1 MTNEMLAQRQNVLLV
16 SERQV
21 PATQTE
27 VLHGRK
33 SSRANARSVPGE
45 FIKNSQQNPQSPNFS
60 VVYVDWLS
68 IRSIILLL
76 MTFHFT
82 FVKNL
87 LLK

>member
-1 MTNEMLAQRQNVLLV
+1 MLAQQQSVLLV
-16 SERQV
+16 SGKQA
-21 PATQTE
+21 PATQTD
-27 VLHGRK
+27 VLHVRK
-33 SSRANARSVPGE
+33 SSRANARLVPGE
-45 FIKNSQQNPQSPNFS
+45 FIKNSQANPQSLNSP
-60 VVYVDWLS
+60 VVYVDCLS